1 MELLR
6 IRAAVGDPSL
16 LEGADHLRQGVPL
29 LALVQPGMTKLS
41 ELRPFQPVQHEELYP
56 EEVAPDAVPTASG
69 FNIAAFNLGIS
80 GTSFVG
86 SRLVADPGILATPW
100 AAMLSVLV
108 AFAIVEWW
116 LAKHQQRPAIRE
128 QPI

>member
-1 MELLR
+1 
-6 IRAAVGDPSL
+6 
-16 LEGADHLRQGVPL
+16 VPL

-41 ELRPFQPVQHEELYP
+41 ELRRFQPVQHEEGALDP
-56 EEVAPDAVPTASG
+56 KEVAPDAVPTASG